1 MRARFGAALAA
12 LFLLGLAARLA
23 PWSAAREGGTRLNDP
38 DCYGHLRRSH
48 QTAVSF
54 PRVPVHDPYLN
65 HPEGGVWIWPPAFDL
80 LVGGTAR
87 ALYGRA
93 VHMEETLEVAAFLP
107 ALLGALHVPLLVLFA
122 RAFLGRR
129 RALVA
134 GLSYAVLPGALQWG
148 GYGHADHHVLEA
160 LALLVVFLAAL
171 RAVRAGTVAAALV
184 AGAAVGGTLLVWQG
198 SVFIAA
204 LAFLWALLALGERAG
219 LFAASATAIA
229 ALGTLLALGGERVP
243 FTFISFSWFQPVLLG
258 AGTIVLT
265 LAVAMRKRRP
275 ARRVANLAGALV
287 LALLLSPFADRVA
300 DRVVRGFGYAVVG
313 TTAAEEMADGGFL
326 SYPPEFLPLVG
337 EAQRLLGRGLESV
350 PGVARNLSAGF
361 LFLPAA
367 LAVWGLR
374 AARTRRPATRY
385 ALLLVVLFGS
395 SILALTLLQRRSVYY
410 LVIFTALALA
420 EAVVSASVRL
430 ARRARRPGL
439 ALPLG
444 AAAAL
449 ALVVG
454 PGAPLLRGFHAYAGT
469 PGSDFLSTLERLR
482 ALDPPRRT
490 PWSGGVAPGEVPG
503 VMNPWAAGHFVTAI
517 TFRPSAADPNVYG
530 FRRQCRLFT
539 TPSDDEAW
547 RILESSRCR
556 YLLTANLRAVL
567 PLYAGAAGRPGIPP
581 ELTFAVRVHEGP
593 GPRPVP
599 FLEEVLSSRT
609 GGRLPDG
616 RFVPAFRI
624 FRVLERPSP

>member
-1 MRARFGAALAA
+1 M

-65 HPEGGVWIWPPAFDL
+65 HPDGGIWIWPPAFDL
-80 LVGGTAR
+80 LVGGTSR
-87 ALYGRA
+87 AVHGRA
-93 VHMEETLEVAAFLP
+93 VRMEDTLEVAAFLP
-107 ALLGALHVPLLVLFA
+107 AVLGALHVPLLVLFA
-122 RAFLGRR
+122 RGFLGRR

-134 GLSYAVLPGALQWG
+134 GLAYAVLPGALQWG

-160 LALLVVFLAAL
+160 LALLVVLLAAL
-171 RAVRAGTVAAALV
+171 RAVREGSPVAALA

-198 SVFIAA
+198 AVFIAA
-204 LAFLWALLALGERAG
+204 LAFLWALFALGERAG
-219 LFAASATAIA
+219 LFAASATAVA

-258 AGTIVLT
+258 AGTIVLA
-265 LAVAMRKRRP
+265 LASAVRERRP
-275 ARRVANLAGALV
+275 RMRVANLAGALV

-300 DRVVRGFGYAVVG
+300 GRVLGGFGYAVVG

-337 EAQRLLGRGLESV
+337 EARRLLAGGLKSV
-350 PGVARNLSAGF
+350 PGAVRNLSPGF
-361 LFLPAA
+361 LLLPAV
-367 LAVWGLR
+367 LVVWGIR
-374 AARTRRPATRY
+374 AARTSWPRPGHGRRAKRH
-385 ALLLVVLFGS
+385 ALLLAVLFGS
-395 SILALTLLQRRSVYY
+395 SILALTLFQKRSVYY

-420 EAVVSASVRL
+420 EVVVSATVRI
-430 ARRARRPGL
+430 ARRARRNGL

-444 AAAAL
+444 AAVAL

-469 PGSDFLSTLERLR
+469 PGTDFLSMLERLR
-482 ALDPPRRT
+482 ALDPPPRT
-490 PWSGGVAPGEVPG
+490 PWTGGVAPGEIPG
-503 VMNPWAAGHFVTAI
+503 VMNPWAAGHFVTAL

-547 RILESSRCR
+547 RILTDARCR

-567 PLYAGAAGRPGIPP
+567 PLYAGAAGRPGIPI
-581 ELTFAVRVHEGP
+581 ESTFAVRVHEGQ

-616 RFVPAFRI
+616 RFAPAYRI
-624 FRVLERPSP
+624 FRVLDRPSP